1 MAIKI
6 SSDAIVRTVK
16 PALQQFSLNELND
29 HVDGWIEPLKIGP
42 IWVMY
47 REKAKE
53 NGEPLNQLAS
63 FFFDVAMHGTVM
75 IVPPQQMPP
84 EWELMEDVDYRYS
97 SDQVDSGFLSA
108 LHQALVLNRFIDKP
122 TADELSSFMKEEW
135 SYQPS
140 NEIGEDEKNFFRKV
154 YDTLVKQNLKKEDNV
169 LFEDEDI
176 IVKTKNN
183 EERIKALQQMI
194 DYFVEEEEYE
204 KCAKLLQVKEKIS

>member
-6 SSDAIVRTVK
+6 TSDAIVRTVK

-53 NGEPLNQLAS
+53 NGEPPNQLAS
-63 FFFDVAMHGTVM
+63 FFFDVAMHGAVM
-75 IVPPQQMPP
+75 IVPPQQMPS
-84 EWELMEDVDYRYS
+84 EWELMEDTDYRYS
-97 SDQVDSGFLSA
+97 SDQIDSGFLSA
-108 LHQALVLNRFIDKP
+108 LHQALVLNRFIDIP
-122 TADELSSFMKEEW
+122 DADELTSFMKEEW

-140 NEIGEDEKNFFRKV
+140 DEISDNEKDFFRKV
-154 YDTLVKQNLKKEDNV
+154 YDTIIKQKLKKEDTV
-169 LFEDEDI
+169 LFEDDDV
-176 IVKTKNN
+176 IVKTETN
-183 EERIKALQQMI
+183 EDRIKALQQMI

-204 KCAKLLQVKEKIS
+204 KCAKLLQVKENIL

>member
-6 SSDAIVRTVK
+6 TSDAIVRTVK
-16 PALQQFSLNELND
+16 PAIQQFSLNELND

-75 IVPPQQMPP
+75 VVPPQQMPP

-169 LFEDEDI
+169 LFEDDDI
-176 IVKTKNN
+176 IVKTENN

>member
-6 SSDAIVRTVK
+6 TSDAIVRTIK
-16 PALQQFSLNELND
+16 PTHQQFSLNELND

-47 REKAKE
+47 KEKAKE
-53 NGEPLNQLAS
+53 NGEPLNQIAS

-75 IVPPQQMPP
+75 IVPPQQMPV
-84 EWELMEDVDYRYS
+84 EWDLMEDTDYRYS
-97 SDQVDSGFLSA
+97 SDQVDTGFLSA
-108 LHQALVLNRFIDKP
+108 LHQALIFNRFMDKP
-122 TADELSSFMKEEW
+122 TMEELDSFMKEEW

-140 NEIGEDEKNFFRKV
+140 EEIGDEEKDFFRKV
-154 YDTLVKQNLKKEDNV
+154 YDTLIKQNLKKEDTV

-176 IVKTKNN
+176 VVKTTSN
-183 EERIKALQQMI
+183 EDRIKTIQQMI

-204 KCAKLLQVKEKIS
+204 KCARLLEVKEKIS

>member
-6 SSDAIVRTVK
+6 TSDAIVRTVK
-16 PALQQFSLNELND
+16 PALQQFSLNELNE
-29 HVDGWIEPLKIGP
+29 HVDGWIEPFKIGP

-63 FFFDVAMHGTVM
+63 FFFDVAMHGTV
-75 IVPPQQMPP
+75 IVVPPQQLPL
-84 EWELMEDVDYRYS
+84 EWELMEDKDYRYS
-97 SDQVDSGFLSA
+97 SDQIDSGFLSA

-122 TADELSSFMKEEW
+122 EADTLTSFMKEEW

-140 NEIGEDEKNFFRKV
+140 DETSDNEKDFFRKV
-154 YDTLVKQNLKKEDNV
+154 YDTIIKQNLKKEDTV
-169 LFEDEDI
+169 LFEDDDV
-176 IVKTKNN
+176 IVKTETN
-183 EERIKALQQMI
+183 EDRIKALQQMI

-204 KCAKLLQVKEKIS
+204 KCAKLLQVKEKIV

>member
-6 SSDAIVRTVK
+6 TSDAIVRTVK

-75 IVPPQQMPP
+75 VVPPQQMPP
-84 EWELMEDVDYRYS
+84 EWELMEDPDYRYS

-122 TADELSSFMKEEW
+122 TADELASFMKEEW

-140 NEIGEDEKNFFRKV
+140 NEIGDDEKDFFRKV
-154 YDTLVKQNLKKEDNV
+154 YDTLVKQNLKKEDTV
-169 LFEDEDI
+169 LFEDDDI
-176 IVKTKNN
+176 IVKTASN

-204 KCAKLLQVKEKIS
+204 KCAKLLEVKEKIS

>member
-6 SSDAIVRTVK
+6 TSDAIVRTVK
-16 PALQQFSLNELND
+16 PALQQFSLNELNE
-29 HVDGWIEPLKIGP
+29 HVDGWIEPFKIGP

-63 FFFDVAMHGTVM
+63 FFFDVAMHGTV
-75 IVPPQQMPP
+75 IVVPPQQLPL
-84 EWELMEDVDYRYS
+84 EWELMEDKDYRYS
-97 SDQVDSGFLSA
+97 SDQIDSGFLSA

-122 TADELSSFMKEEW
+122 EADTLTSLMKEEW

-140 NEIGEDEKNFFRKV
+140 DETSDNEKDFFRKV
-154 YDTLVKQNLKKEDNV
+154 YDTIIKQNLKKEDTV
-169 LFEDEDI
+169 LFEDDDV
-176 IVKTKNN
+176 IVKTETN
-183 EERIKALQQMI
+183 EDRIKALQQMI

-204 KCAKLLQVKEKIS
+204 KCAKLLQVKEKIV

>member
-6 SSDAIVRTVK
+6 TSDAIVRTVK
-16 PALQQFSLNELND
+16 PALQQFSLNELNE
-29 HVDGWIEPLKIGP
+29 HVDGWIEPFKIGP

-63 FFFDVAMHGTVM
+63 FFFDVAMHGTV
-75 IVPPQQMPP
+75 IVVPPQQLPL
-84 EWELMEDVDYRYS
+84 EWELMEDTDYRYS
-97 SDQVDSGFLSA
+97 SDQIDSGFLSA

-122 TADELSSFMKEEW
+122 EADTLTSFMKEEW

-140 NEIGEDEKNFFRKV
+140 DETSDNEKDFFRKV
-154 YDTLVKQNLKKEDNV
+154 YDTIIKQNLKKEDTV
-169 LFEDEDI
+169 LFEDDDV
-176 IVKTKNN
+176 IVKTETN
-183 EERIKALQQMI
+183 EDRIKALQQMI

-204 KCAKLLQVKEKIS
+204 KCAKLLQVKEKIV